1 MFFVFTYGTLMNRRS
16 NHAYLAKERFVGN
29 ATLKGYKMFDYVN
42 LTTLSSMFP
51 VIFKSDNE
59 DDVVY
64 GEVYQCQDDMMRY
77 LDKLESE
84 GSLYKRTNVVV
95 DVDNGRKY
103 SVCVYVGIVPTWKDA
118 ENALFVFPYENE
130 KWTSTYYPA
139 VEKELLQKVL
149 ANNTNLDEY
158 RTE

>member
-29 ATLKGYKMFDYVN
+29 ATLKGYKMFDYIN
-42 LTTLSSMFP
+42 PTTLSSMFP

-64 GEVYQCQDDMMRY
+64 GEVYQCQDDMLRY
-77 LDKLESE
+77 LDHLESE

-95 DVDNGRKY
+95 DVDNGHRY
-103 SVCVYVGIVPTWKDA
+103 SVYVYVGITSTWKDA
-118 ENALFVFPYENE
+118 ENTLFEFPYENE

-139 VEKELLQKVL
+139 VEKELLQKIL
-149 ANNTNLDEY
+149 ENDTNLDGY